1 MFDGKPEVLLDA
13 IQMRKV
19 LMVGQMNRPLAT
31 RLRGKFAGS
40 PTSGFS
46 TSGCGTV
53 IGSQSP
59 SEAPLSGF
67 LDGIPMPAEQP
78 ACQVVVDPV
87 LVSAR
92 LSDLHGSLDQ
102 ALFREANE
110 HGYRARL
117 DVTPAH
123 PTTSAGTF
131 HWHAAVFALRTA
143 LIEREWI
150 KKDTQNCPFILS
162 PDKAVAILVMT
173 GDADTGVVEGFPTNQ
188 AQKGVVL
195 KQAVSANYEL
205 FERAM
210 ISKLERASNGT
221 QMWVLLYQ
229 NSNARRLSVGLS
241 ELSLAPF
248 TLTVNT
254 MLALTHL

>member
-1 MFDGKPEVLLDA
+1 M
-13 IQMRKV
+13 
-19 LMVGQMNRPLAT
+19 
-31 RLRGKFAGS
+31 
-40 PTSGFS
+40 
-46 TSGCGTV
+46 
-53 IGSQSP
+53 
-59 SEAPLSGF
+59 SGF

-78 ACQVVVDPV
+78 ACQVIVEPE

-102 ALFREANE
+102 VLFREANE

-150 KKDTQNCPFILS
+150 KKDPQNCPLILS

-205 FERAM
+205 FETAM
-210 ISKLERASNGT
+210 LSKLERASSGT
-221 QMWVLLYQ
+221 QMWVLLYH
-229 NSNARRLSVGLS
+229 VGVDKNGRTELRA
-241 ELSLAPF
+241 ELSLPSKFERKKIVGWTQRIVLGAIHPDGEYDVRIDAPIAP
-248 TLTVNT
+248 TPVEVPVERRN
-254 MLALTHL
+254 AS